1 MENQTSQN
9 TPDTNQENN
18 QQAGGQK
25 PRGKKIFFTLAL
37 LLVVAGMYAG
47 TYYKIVVYGP

>member
-9 TPDTNQENN
+9 TPDSDQENA
-18 QQAGGQK
+18 QQ
-25 PRGKKIFFTLAL
+25 RGVQIPPKKKLFFTLAL
-37 LLVVAGMYAG
+37 LLIVAGMYAG